1 MHTNINVITVKSG
14 EGGGGGGI
22 WHFFQSSVG
31 GVDGATDGTIIQV
44 SSHKILWTVVL

>member
-1 MHTNINVITVKSG
+1 MHTNINVITVKS
-14 EGGGGGGI
+14 GGGGGI

-31 GVDGATDGTIIQV
+31 GVDGATNGTIIQV